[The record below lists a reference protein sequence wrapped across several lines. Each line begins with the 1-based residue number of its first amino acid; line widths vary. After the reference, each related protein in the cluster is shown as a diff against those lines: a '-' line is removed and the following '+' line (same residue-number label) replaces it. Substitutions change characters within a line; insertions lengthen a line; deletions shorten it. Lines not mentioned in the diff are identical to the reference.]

1 MNLWMICMITGKTS
15 VYGIIGDPVEH
26 SLSPGMHN
34 AAFKELKLDN
44 IYVPFH
50 VKAEELEEAIL
61 GAYSLKIKGLNI
73 TIPHKTEVIKYL
85 DYLDIAAGLIG
96 AVNTI
101 EFGKNG
107 AVGHNT
113 DGIGAVK
120 AIEEIN
126 PVKNKKVVILGAG
139 GASRAICFQLLLS
152 GVENMIIANRT
163 IEKANEL
170 KNDLVEKLDHEV
182 TVTRL
187 DETLQEELVDT
198 DILIN
203 TTSIGMFPNVNQK
216 PVVTANMMHP
226 DLVVN
231 DIVYNPIKTGLL
243 KEAEKAGAKSI
254 SGIKMLMYQGVE
266 AFKIWTGIEPPVEI
280 FQNVLLNELN
290 LKEI

>member
-1 MNLWMICMITGKTS
+1 MITGKTS

-34 AAFKELKLDN
+34 AAFKELNLDN

-101 EFGKNG
+101 EFGENG

-126 PVKNKKVVILGAG
+126 PVKNKKVLILGAG

-152 GVENMIIANRT
+152 GVDNLIIANRT

-170 KNDLVEKLDHEV
+170 RNDLVEKLDHEV

-187 DETLQEELVDT
+187 DETLQRELVDT

-203 TTSIGMFPNVNQK
+203 TTPIGMFPNINQK
-216 PVVTANMMHP
+216 PAVNANMMHQ

-266 AFKIWTGIEPPVEI
+266 AFKIWTGIEPPVKI
-280 FQNVLLNELN
+280 FQNALLSELN

>member
-1 MNLWMICMITGKTS
+1 MITGKTS

-101 EFGKNG
+101 EFGENG

-126 PVKNKKVVILGAG
+126 PVKNKKVLILGAG

-152 GVENMIIANRT
+152 GVDNLIIANRT

-170 KNDLVEKLDHEV
+170 RNDLVEKLEHEV

-187 DETLQEELVDT
+187 DETLQRELVDT

-203 TTSIGMFPNVNQK
+203 TTPIGMFPNINQK
-216 PVVTANMMHP
+216 PAVNANMMHQ

-266 AFKIWTGIEPPVEI
+266 AFKIWTGIEPPVKI
-280 FQNVLLNELN
+280 FQNALLSELN